1 MEIIII
7 DTSETVVRSKRNAD
21 NVVCKYLKVGKC
33 SIIISCYI
41 MIVITEL
48 DEVQVNYGDIK
59 DFNNPEIGQDFYFK
73 NYIIL
78 K

>member
-7 DTSETVVRSKRNAD
+7 DTSQTVVRSKHAD

-59 DFNNPEIGQDFYFK
+59 DFNNPEIGQDSYFK
-73 NYIIL
+73 DYIIL